1 MKSTRLNPFQV
12 FRDQWAIMSLY
23 ERFEQV
29 VALVLSAVIA
39 VIIVVSLFQLIAI
52 VFTLLVLDA
61 FNPLDHKVFQ
71 SVFGMIMTLLI
82 AMEFKHSIV
91 RVALRR
97 DSIIQVKTVIL
108 IGLIALARKFV
119 ILDPEASPAKIAALA
134 GATLA
139 LGATY
144 CCCAS
149 ATTVPPRPLSMNRHH
164 PSDPRGALVQHRWLN
179 RLQTGLLVLTLVGI
193 AAAAGRLPFGEGGLW
208 LALFAVAGAL
218 LLEPVAASALSLR
231 LYRVRALHP
240 QEAHEMWALLRELPA
255 RAGLPATPVPHYVPS
270 AVVNAFATGS
280 KQEASIA
287 LTDGLL
293 RSLSPRELAGVLAHE
308 IAHITNEDLRVMGL
322 ADSVSRFTSLL
333 ALMGQVA
340 ILLNLPALLVGA
352 AEVYWPG
359 LLLLAASPQLALL
372 AQLGLS
378 RVREFD
384 ADRLAAELTGDP
396 QGLASA
402 LAKIERVSRSWRAWL
417 WPGWGNPEPSWLRTH
432 PATQERISRL
442 LTLAPGPA
450 SALPLHAPHF
460 LPESALTPRPPRW
473 RPSGLWR

>member
-1 MKSTRLNPFQV
+1 
-12 FRDQWAIMSLY
+12 
-23 ERFEQV
+23 
-29 VALVLSAVIA
+29 
-39 VIIVVSLFQLIAI
+39 
-52 VFTLLVLDA
+52 
-61 FNPLDHKVFQ
+61 
-71 SVFGMIMTLLI
+71 MT
-82 AMEFKHSIV
+82 
-91 RVALRR
+91 
-97 DSIIQVKTVIL
+97 
-108 IGLIALARKFV
+108 
-119 ILDPEASPAKIAALA
+119 
-134 GATLA
+134 
-139 LGATY
+139 
-144 CCCAS
+144 
-149 ATTVPPRPLSMNRHH
+149 RHH
-164 PSDPRGALVQHRWLN
+164 PSDPRTALLQHRWLN

-255 RAGLPATPVPHYVPS
+255 TPVPHYVPS

-293 RSLSPRELAGVLAHE
+293 RRLSPRELAGVLVHE
-308 IAHITNEDLRVMGL
+308 VAHIANKDLRVMGL
-322 ADSVSRFTSLL
+322 ADSDSRLTSLL
-333 ALMGQVA
+333 ALMGQIA
-340 ILLNLPALLVGA
+340 ILLSLPALLVGA

-432 PATQERISRL
+432 PATTERIQRL
-442 LTLAPGPA
+442 RELADSMAPQ
-450 SALPLHAPHF
+450 PLHSSPF
-460 LPESALTPRPPRW
+460 LPDIPLAPRPPRW
-473 RPSGLWR
+473 RASGVWR

>member
-1 MKSTRLNPFQV
+1 
-12 FRDQWAIMSLY
+12 
-23 ERFEQV
+23 
-29 VALVLSAVIA
+29 
-39 VIIVVSLFQLIAI
+39 
-52 VFTLLVLDA
+52 
-61 FNPLDHKVFQ
+61 
-71 SVFGMIMTLLI
+71 
-82 AMEFKHSIV
+82 
-91 RVALRR
+91 
-97 DSIIQVKTVIL
+97 
-108 IGLIALARKFV
+108 
-119 ILDPEASPAKIAALA
+119 
-134 GATLA
+134 
-139 LGATY
+139 
-144 CCCAS
+144 
-149 ATTVPPRPLSMNRHH
+149 MNRHH

-193 AAAAGRLPFGEGGLW
+193 AAAAGSLLFGESGLW
-208 LALFAVAGAL
+208 LALFAVAGTL

-240 QEAHEMWALLRELPA
+240 QEAHEMWALLRE
-255 RAGLPATPVPHYVPS
+255 LPATPVPHYVPS

-460 LPESALTPRPPRW
+460 LPESAVTPRPPRW

>member
-1 MKSTRLNPFQV
+1 
-12 FRDQWAIMSLY
+12 
-23 ERFEQV
+23 
-29 VALVLSAVIA
+29 
-39 VIIVVSLFQLIAI
+39 
-52 VFTLLVLDA
+52 
-61 FNPLDHKVFQ
+61 
-71 SVFGMIMTLLI
+71 MT
-82 AMEFKHSIV
+82 
-91 RVALRR
+91 
-97 DSIIQVKTVIL
+97 
-108 IGLIALARKFV
+108 
-119 ILDPEASPAKIAALA
+119 
-134 GATLA
+134 
-139 LGATY
+139 
-144 CCCAS
+144 
-149 ATTVPPRPLSMNRHH
+149 RHH
-164 PSDPRGALVQHRWLN
+164 PSDPRTALLQHRWLN

-193 AAAAGRLPFGEGGLW
+193 AAAAGRLPFGEGCLW

-218 LLEPVAASALSLR
+218 LLDPVAASALSLR

-240 QEAHEMWALLRELPA
+240 QQAHEMWALLRE
-255 RAGLPATPVPHYVPS
+255 LPATPVPHYVPS

-308 IAHITNEDLRVMGL
+308 VAHITNEDLRIMGL
-322 ADSVSRFTSLL
+322 ADSVSRLTCLL
-333 ALMGQVA
+333 ALMGQIA
-340 ILLNLPALLVGA
+340 ILLSLPALLVGA

-417 WPGWGNPEPSWLRTH
+417 LPGWGNPEPSWLRTH
-432 PATQERISRL
+432 PATAERIERL
-442 LTLAPGPA
+442 LELAPPPA
-450 SALPLHAPHF
+450 MPPFPSARF
-460 LPESALTPRPPRW
+460 VPEVTVSPRPPRW
-473 RPSGLWR
+473 RTGGLWR